1 MIKQNYVGALI
12 CFLVFVG
19 CFFWGESGTV
29 VFYLNVVSL
38 LVVVSGTLGAVFLSH
53 PFSRLSSAFKV
64 AKNVYTRDVISSSDE
79 VVNILMDLAV
89 RSRYDGIL
97 SLEKYEKQ
105 MTVSFLRDAL
115 TILVDGYTEEEMRD
129 ILHTEMY
136 YFRLRRQQSERVFRT
151 MAAVA
156 PPFGVAGSIIGLIG
170 MLVGMGDTGIIL
182 KTIPLA
188 LTSTLYAII
197 LAYFVFIPIAEG
209 IYNKT
214 QRELFLQNIISEGVV
229 EISREKNIYKLEK
242 KLSSF
247 LTPSAREGTVQSIR
261 QIQSRYVA
269 MRRRKTKPK

>member
-1 MIKQNYVGALI
+1 MIKQNYIGALI

-105 MTVSFLRDAL
+105 ITVSFLRDAL
-115 TILVDGYTEEEMRD
+115 SILVDGYTEEEMRD

-197 LAYFVFIPIAEG
+197 LSYFILIPIAEG

-229 EISREKNIYKLEK
+229 EISREKNLYKLEK

-247 LTPSAREGTVQSIR
+247 LTPSAREGTSQGIR

-269 MRRRKTKPK
+269 MSKRGTKSG